1 MIDKSELKDYKN
13 RGYNKKEIEKGS
25 KENKSKKNP
34 VFIE

>member
-1 MIDKSELKDYKN
+1 MIDKSEFKDYKS
-13 RGYNKKEIEKGS
+13 RGYNKIEIENGS